1 MTPTPGGQRTRRGAG
16 VSSKLI
22 YNSPETMPHGAAI
35 LIERFAIHPS
45 LIPCK
50 EPLLLLR
57 PLSFE
62 QLLARAEPQQ
72 TQPNLHQNSTGPAF
86 HALDTAGGK
95 TLTIIGGGLMTLG
108 IILAATAG
116 DTATITF
123 TDPFSGATTVIE
135 ASTVSNAR
143 RWGGVGLAGAGG
155 LLVWRGLS
163 NTD

>member
-1 MTPTPGGQRTRRGAG
+1 MRKAIS
-16 VSSKLI
+16 VVLI
-22 YNSPETMPHGAAI
+22 FSLCPVLLAEGNPAASAETDS
-35 LIERFAIHPS
+35 F
-45 LIPCK
+45 K
-50 EPLLLLR
+50 EIALLR

-62 QLLARAEPQQ
+62 QLVARAVPQQ

-86 HALDTAGGK
+86 YAFDTTRGR
-95 TLTIIGGGLMTLG
+95 TLTYIGGGLMTLG

-116 DTATITF
+116 DTATVTF
-123 TDPFSGATTVIE
+123 TDPFSGTTTVIE

-163 NTD
+163 NSDN